1 MGAINDIFIMMYNM
15 YSLKSLLIV
24 VKCDLF
30 CVFIVLKISTLVYY
44 YIRERSLILQVPETR
59 LQQHSPS
66 SYLVSN

>member
-1 MGAINDIFIMMYNM
+1 MMYNI

-44 YIRERSLILQVPETR
+44 YISERSLILQVPEIR

-66 SYLVSN
+66 RYLVSN